1 MEDNNL
7 DAELRRGVIDRA
19 TKSYDKDAS
28 DSEVKDGTYM
38 EIVCQ
43 LNDVRTHFRDNAHDD
58 LEVDWKYPGNWV
70 QTVTIIGDLM
80 AFLNPPFYKGIWW
93 SDDSSANDAIQ
104 VWGFELTSSNIY
116 NACFWLSLAICVC
129 YPPIA
134 YYGYKLLT
142 YRDAK
147 FPDGKL
153 GRDAYGNEAKV
164 FSWMGIFLIVL
175 SSFSSAAFFPVVKT
189 LMNTIICVY
198 PDDGTDPYH
207 VKMTDTQCWTDV
219 HFFYVGAAGAGLL
232 LYFPLATFLYPHIQ
246 FGDPGLDIKYAPGY
260 LIGLNV
266 CKLLNAGCLLFLGAQ
281 GALKAMLCC
290 CFVIVVMAFLL
301 DYMMEPGL
309 IPWSNQCRR
318 YGYFFA
324 AMACGC
330 ALVVEIT
337 GWVMVWAIVLGLVF
351 VLELGIMSCRMCNTA
366 CFTRM
371 IREESAI
378 LTSMQLQR
386 RESRTSPAQSMEVQ
400 PADVPTERWFSKE
413 SPVPDL
419 NITETKRAAAQT
431 DQTDRLWFR
440 GDTNTSDQH

>member
-189 LMNTIICVY
+189 LMNTIIRIGIGNSQQQRYWNCGHCHQQYTINMPIVIII
-198 PDDGTDPYH
+198 
-207 VKMTDTQCWTDV
+207 DV
-219 HFFYVGAAGAGLL
+219 IE
-232 LYFPLATFLYPHIQ
+232 LATNI
-246 FGDPGLDIKYAPGY
+246 
-260 LIGLNV
+260 
-266 CKLLNAGCLLFLGAQ
+266 
-281 GALKAMLCC
+281 
-290 CFVIVVMAFLL
+290 
-301 DYMMEPGL
+301 
-309 IPWSNQCRR
+309 
-318 YGYFFA
+318 
-324 AMACGC
+324 
-330 ALVVEIT
+330 IT
-337 GWVMVWAIVLGLVF
+337 
-351 VLELGIMSCRMCNTA
+351 T
-366 CFTRM
+366 
-371 IREESAI
+371 
-378 LTSMQLQR
+378 TSMM
-386 RESRTSPAQSMEVQ
+386 A
-400 PADVPTERWFSKE
+400 
-413 SPVPDL
+413 
-419 NITETKRAAAQT
+419 
-431 DQTDRLWFR
+431 
-440 GDTNTSDQH
+440 